1 MTRESQSSGEL
12 VRWGY
17 ADVRP
22 YTPVSPPDQKG
33 SLTLMVKEYKVCLAV
48 VRS

>member
-1 MTRESQSSGEL
+1 MSLLTGDY
-12 VRWGY
+12 V
-17 ADVRP
+17 DVRP

-33 SLTLMVKEYKVCLAV
+33 SLTLMVKEYKVRLDV